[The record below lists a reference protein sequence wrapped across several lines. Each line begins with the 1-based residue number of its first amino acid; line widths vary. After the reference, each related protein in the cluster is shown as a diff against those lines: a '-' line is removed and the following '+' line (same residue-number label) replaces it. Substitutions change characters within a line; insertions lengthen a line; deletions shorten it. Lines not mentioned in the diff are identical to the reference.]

1 MEPRGTNVIAA
12 YVELSGEAPGLAQAE
27 LEAVVQALSGEL
39 PGADGVPL
47 EGLTEVS
54 LPSGDALSAL
64 ADRLALARGLFK
76 PLEPGGPEEAAEQ
89 AGEGGASASVRRVG
103 GARTTADRRIR
114 ELGAAYVRGGGSIDL
129 EAPELRLWLARAEDG
144 RERLLLEAGAVD
156 RTAFA
161 RRAMPRLPFRRPV
174 SLAPRLGRAAANLAG
189 LRPGDRVLDP
199 FVGTGA
205 LLAEAALLGA
215 RVYGID
221 ADPTM
226 VRGALRNLAHLGVHA
241 EALEVGDARTV
252 ELAEARDPFAAIVTD
267 PPYGRAS
274 ASHGGEPAGLA
285 REVLARWQARVAPGG
300 AIVVLSPGGP
310 ASLGLPWVEELRLP
324 VRVHRSLTRE
334 FRRYRRGR

>member
-1 MEPRGTNVIAA
+1 MIAG
-12 YVELSGEAPGLAQAE
+12 YVELSGEAPGLAAAE
-27 LEAVVQALSGEL
+27 LEAAVRALSGGL
-39 PGADGVPL
+39 PGAAGLPL
-47 EGLTEVS
+47 EGLVEVS
-54 LPSGDALSAL
+54 LPSADALGAL
-64 ADRLALARGLFK
+64 IGRLALARRLYV
-76 PLEPGGPEEAAEQ
+76 PLEPGAPEEAARR
-89 AGEGGASASVRRVG
+89 AGRSGAAASVRRVG
-103 GARTTADRRIR
+103 GARTTADRRVR
-114 ELGAAYVRGGGSIDL
+114 DVGAAYVLGGGTIDL
-129 EAPELRLWLARAEDG
+129 GAPRRRLWLAATPDG
-144 RERLLLEAGAVD
+144 GERLLCESGAVD

-174 SLAPRLGRAAANLAG
+174 SLAPRLGRAAVNLAG

-221 ADPTM
+221 ADPAM
-226 VRGALRNLAHLGVHA
+226 IRGALRNLAHLGVHA
-241 EALEVGDARTV
+241 EVLEVGDARAV
-252 ELAEARDPFAAIVTD
+252 ELAEARGPFDAIVTD

-274 ASHGGEPAGLA
+274 ASHGGEPAALA

-310 ASLGLPWVEELRLP
+310 VSLEPPWEEEQRLP